1 MRANSN
7 RICYPDER
15 HYKDGAVMIWPRQ
28 LALLQ
33 GLLDR
38 PDGRVTSRHDA
49 VCAAWPHVGKLTNG
63 SESYALLCKTLP
75 RLVRRGWVAKYR
87 VGRKNHFALTA
98 RGRAIAWGAVL
109 ARIYGGAEWR
119 PRSAQ
124 AHIGS

>member
-15 HYKDGAVMIWPRQ
+15 RYKDGAVMIWPRQ

-49 VCAAWPHVGKLTNG
+49 VCAAWPHASRLTNG
-63 SESYALLCKTLP
+63 IESYALLCKTLR

-87 VGRKNHFALTA
+87 VGRKNHF
-98 RGRAIAWGAVL
+98 
-109 ARIYGGAEWR
+109 
-119 PRSAQ
+119 P
-124 AHIGS
+124 